1 MNGLQIGHHWDGSVA
16 RIWSVNL
23 IKRIDALYAWFRKA
37 ASSLQSPFL
46 LAIRLY
52 WGWQFLASGIDHLRN
67 MPGFV
72 TFMSSHGVPAPSLNA
87 HFVAAL
93 EAGGGGL
100 VAFGLGLRV
109 VALALTIYMIVAYVG
124 GDLGKLTA
132 IFTDHAADLSQ

>member
-1 MNGLQIGHHWDGSVA
+1 MTCLQIGHHWDGSVA

-93 EAGGGGL
+93 EAGGRGL
-100 VAFGLGLRV
+100 LPFGVGERLIPLP
-109 VALALTIYMIVAYVG
+109 LTLKIILLFV
-124 GDLGKLTA
+124 
-132 IFTDHAADLSQ
+132 